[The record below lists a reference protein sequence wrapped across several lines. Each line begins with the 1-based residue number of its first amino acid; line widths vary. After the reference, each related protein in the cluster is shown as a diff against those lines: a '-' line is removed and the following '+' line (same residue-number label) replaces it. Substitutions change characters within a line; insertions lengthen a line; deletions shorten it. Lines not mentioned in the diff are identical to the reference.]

1 MKAIEIYCNFI
12 KKNLDNPSFAK
23 KLINL
28 GIGVAEKYVSYFG
41 DRKVL
46 ASHRYLNEI
55 CMKYMRESLYNP
67 ERSAWVNIFTPTE
80 IFHAMGVFPLFIE
93 AYSSFMSGFFIE
105 DVLIDKAEAAGISNT
120 LCSFHKAFI
129 GAGEYGILQKP
140 KMAVTTSIICDA
152 NLNTFRYLAKKYDI
166 PFYII
171 DVPSKSSENA
181 VEYVKDQL
189 VEIIQMS
196 EDVFSQKFDIDK
208 LGEIVKIEN
217 KTNEYRRKYLSYLS
231 TKVCHSIMSF
241 EMFMLF
247 TSHVF
252 MGRPE
257 TLKYYQKLLQD
268 IKNAP
273 ERSKKGIFFIHLVP
287 MWEPS
292 FQQYF
297 NLGENYDILGSDLNY
312 DFIGKIDTSDPL
324 KGIAEKLIGTT
335 YNGDFAKISSHITKI
350 IDIVKPDGI
359 IQFCHW
365 GCKQSIGTANLYKN
379 ILKEKGIP
387 FLIVDGDI
395 MDKRNNQEGQINT
408 RLEAFL
414 EILESR

>member
-1 MKAIEIYCNFI
+1 MKAVEIYCNFVR
-12 KKNLDNPSFAK
+12 KNLDNPRFAK

-28 GIGVAEKYVSYFG
+28 GIGAAEKYVSYFA
-41 DRKVL
+41 DRRFPP
-46 ASHRYLNEI
+46 SHRYLNKI
-55 CMKYMRESLYNP
+55 CMKYMREPLFNP
-67 ERSAWVNIFTPTE
+67 ERSVWVNMFTPTE
-80 IFHAMGVFPLFIE
+80 IFHSMGVFPLFIE
-93 AYSSFMSGFFIE
+93 TYSSYMSGFFIE
-105 DVLIDKAEAAGISNT
+105 DALIDKAEAAGISNT

-140 KMAVTTSIICDA
+140 KMAITTSMICDG

-171 DVPSKSSENA
+171 DVPSKNSENT
-181 VEYVKDQL
+181 VEYVKNQL
-189 VEIIQMS
+189 AEIIQMS
-196 EDVFSQKFDIDK
+196 EEVFSQKFDIDK
-208 LGEIVKIEN
+208 LREIVKIEN
-217 KTNEYRRKYLSYLS
+217 KTNEYRRKYLSCLS
-231 TKVCHSIMSF
+231 AKVPHSVMSF

-257 TLKYYQKLLQD
+257 TLKFYQKLFQD

-273 ERSKKGIFFIHLVP
+273 ERTKKGIFFIHLLP

-297 NLGENYDILGSDLNY
+297 NLNEKYDILGCDLNY
-312 DFIGKIDTSDPL
+312 DFIGKIGTSDPL
-324 KGIAEKLIGTT
+324 KGIAEKLITIP
-335 YNGDFAKISSHITKI
+335 YNGDFEKIADHVTGI
-350 IDIVKPDGI
+350 IDMVKPDGI

-365 GCKQSIGTANLYKN
+365 GCKQSIGIANLYKK
-379 ILKEKGIP
+379 IFKEKDIP
-387 FLIVDGDI
+387 FLTVDGDI
-395 MDKRNNQEGQINT
+395 MDKRNNQKGQIKT